1 MHIVNRCCR
10 QTRRSTPA
18 IKDPQEQQEGLRQL
32 IMRRQERLQLSM
44 ILFGCMLSCAMIS
57 SIRAFSFTTAKV
69 SMVQRVRLESATRGY
84 GRFETQHCR
93 LGPSNDWK
101 HHRIGVSPFKLSC
114 RLRTDRFSTS
124 ADVEGA
130 IQDDNHKDNMAAN
143 DILYMEQ
150 AIEHARNG
158 LGHTYPNPAV
168 GCVIVARRYDSV
180 EGVASREEVDEVL
193 GRGFHPRAG
202 FPHAE
207 VFALLQAFHHVEDGV
222 AAARSIAQRQR
233 GDNDGGVNGRRRRER
248 KNSAEDDDDNSRL
261 AAIVTELTAQYVQ
274 GGAQALFTNRS
285 PIGRGKADEGDGI
298 GQTMTTVTAYVTLEP
313 CCHEGKATPPCAAAL
328 VTAGIDRVVIGFRDP
343 NPRVDGGGVR
353 YLQERG
359 VAVEFTTDATV
370 ARDCQHLVADF
381 CKRITPPFPSYEHV
395 TGAMRSALR
404 TLAAQKKQDKSL
416 AEVSW
421 GGETIRLADAID
433 DEAVMCERVNA
444 IALEPEWIEHLDGLL
459 WRQEIVLMRLNQA
472 VAKKRYVKQLG
483 DRIALQV
490 EAHVAQTSG
499 HTVLLYRPGKPPVL
513 DLETIVATGR
523 HQV

>member
-1 MHIVNRCCR
+1 
-10 QTRRSTPA
+10 
-18 IKDPQEQQEGLRQL
+18 
-32 IMRRQERLQLSM
+32 M

-57 SIRAFSFTTAKV
+57 SIRAYSFTSRSTMAR
-69 SMVQRVRLESATRGY
+69 RVRLRESTTRGY
-84 GRFETQHCR
+84 WHFETPYCH
-93 LGPSNDWK
+93 LGASNDRSL
-101 HHRIGVSPFKLSC
+101 HRIGGVRKLSC
-114 RLRTDRFSTS
+114 RLRTDRFSTL
-124 ADVEGA
+124 ADVEVPE
-130 IQDDNHKDNMAAN
+130 DDNHKDNMAAN
-143 DILYMEQ
+143 DIMYMKQ

-180 EGVASREEVDEVL
+180 EGAASIDEVDEVL

-207 VFALLQAFHHVEDGV
+207 VFALLQASHHVEDGV
-222 AAARSIAQRQR
+222 AAARSIVQRQR
-233 GDNDGGVNGRRRRER
+233 GDNDGDANGRRRRGR
-248 KNSAEDDDDNSRL
+248 KNSTDDDDNSRL

-274 GGAQALFTNRS
+274 GGAQALFVSRS
-285 PIGRGKADEGDGI
+285 PIGRGKADEGGGI

-395 TGAMRSALR
+395 TGAMRSGLR

-421 GGETIRLADAID
+421 GGEKIRLADDDAID

-444 IALEPEWIEHLDGLL
+444 IALEPEWMEHLDVLL

-472 VAKKRYVKQLG
+472 VAKKRYVKRLG
-483 DRIALQV
+483 DRIALQLH
-490 EAHVAQTSG
+490 AHVAQTSG

-513 DLETIVATGR
+513 DLETIVAKGR